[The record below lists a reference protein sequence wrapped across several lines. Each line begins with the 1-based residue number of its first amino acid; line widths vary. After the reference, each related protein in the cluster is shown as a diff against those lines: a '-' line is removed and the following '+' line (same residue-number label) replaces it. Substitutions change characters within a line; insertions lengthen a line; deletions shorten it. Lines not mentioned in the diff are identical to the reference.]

1 MSDVNDLHRKW
12 MKSDD
17 YRKAYEELADEFA
30 LARSVIEAGVE
41 DSIAR
46 DEIAPHDA

>member
-30 LARSVIEAGVE
+30 LARSVIEARVE
-41 DSIAR
+41 DSIVR
-46 DEIAPHDA
+46 DEIARQDA